1 MVFGGLHMNE
11 QVLKSINLKMPENL
25 HKHLK
30 LQAVASGK
38 TISNLLI
45 EKIRNW
51 MQESEAELLL
61 NALKNA
67 PIQEEDVSQAT
78 LDEIEEARKDDV
90 EYSWEEFEKELK
102 K

>member
-1 MVFGGLHMNE
+1 
-11 QVLKSINLKMPENL
+11 MPENL

-45 EKIRNW
+45 EKIRKW
-51 MQESEAELLL
+51 MQESETELLL
-61 NALKNA
+61 HALKNA
-67 PIQEEDVSQAT
+67 PIQEEEVSQAV

-90 EYSWEEFEKELK
+90 EYSWEEFEQELK

>member
-1 MVFGGLHMNE
+1 
-11 QVLKSINLKMPENL
+11 MPENL

-45 EKIRNW
+45 EKIRGW
-51 MQESEAELLL
+51 MQESEEELLL

-67 PIQEEDVSQAT
+67 PIQDEEISQET
-78 LDEIEEARKDDV
+78 LDEIEEARQDNV
-90 EYSWEEFEKELK
+90 EHSWTEFEEQLK